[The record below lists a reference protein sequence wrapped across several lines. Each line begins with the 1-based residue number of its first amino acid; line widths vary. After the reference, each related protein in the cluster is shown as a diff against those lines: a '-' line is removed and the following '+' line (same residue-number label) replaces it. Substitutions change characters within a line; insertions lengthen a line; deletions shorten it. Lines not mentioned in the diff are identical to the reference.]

1 MKTAA
6 ELLTGVNPPSFAL
19 PLRIPPTL
27 RPVARTDDYD
37 LYQTIMRPTAVTI
50 VPGLSTPVYSFDG
63 EFPGPTIVASRGRP
77 IVVERV
83 NALGVPVATH
93 LHGGHVPA
101 DSDGHPKDPIQPGG
115 RRRYYYPNDQL
126 AAPLWYHDHAMMVEA
141 ENVYRGLAGFY
152 KLTSSN
158 EDKLPLPAGRY
169 DVPLLLRD
177 AQIADDGTL
186 VWDLGGFSQR
196 NLFLVNGRH
205 RPYFQVAARKYRL
218 RFVNVS
224 VSRAFGLQLGD
235 GGEMIQIASDGG
247 LLPRPAPT
255 SVITVWPAER
265 AEAVVDFSRYP
276 VGTSVVLQNGAAF
289 PGEEPAVMR
298 FDVVRKATDDS
309 EVPSSLRPVPVFGTP
324 TVERTFVMTFDPA
337 TGQML
342 INGKTFD
349 MDRVD
354 ISPTRGT
361 TEVWTI
367 VNPADQVI
375 PIPHVFHAHLEQFR
389 VLDRNGNPPDA
400 SEQGLKDT
408 VRVLPGETV
417 RILIRFTRFTGRY
430 LYHCHMLEHSH
441 LGMMGQMEIVA
452 PA

>member
-1 MKTAA
+1 
-6 ELLTGVNPPSFAL
+6 
-19 PLRIPPTL
+19 
-27 RPVARTDDYD
+27 
-37 LYQTIMRPTAVTI
+37 
-50 VPGLSTPVYSFDG
+50 
-63 EFPGPTIVASRGRP
+63 
-77 IVVERV
+77 
-83 NALGVPVATH
+83 
-93 LHGGHVPA
+93 
-101 DSDGHPKDPIQPGG
+101 
-115 RRRYYYPNDQL
+115 
-126 AAPLWYHDHAMMVEA
+126 
-141 ENVYRGLAGFY
+141 
-152 KLTSSN
+152 
-158 EDKLPLPAGRY
+158 
-169 DVPLLLRD
+169 
-177 AQIADDGTL
+177 
-186 VWDLGGFSQR
+186 
-196 NLFLVNGRH
+196 
-205 RPYFQVAARKYRL
+205 
-218 RFVNVS
+218 
-224 VSRAFGLQLGD
+224 
-235 GGEMIQIASDGG
+235 
-247 LLPRPAPT
+247 
-255 SVITVWPAER
+255 
-265 AEAVVDFSRYP
+265 
-276 VGTSVVLQNGAAF
+276 
-289 PGEEPAVMR
+289 MR

>member
-1 MKTAA
+1 VKTAA

-37 LYQTIMRPTAVTI
+37 LYQTIMRPTAVPI

-224 VSRAFGLQLGD
+224 VSRAFGLQL
-235 GGEMIQIASDGG
+235 SDGG
-247 LLPRPAPT
+247 
-255 SVITVWPAER
+255 
-265 AEAVVDFSRYP
+265 
-276 VGTSVVLQNGAAF
+276 
-289 PGEEPAVMR
+289 
-298 FDVVRKATDDS
+298 
-309 EVPSSLRPVPVFGTP
+309 
-324 TVERTFVMTFDPA
+324 
-337 TGQML
+337 
-342 INGKTFD
+342 
-349 MDRVD
+349 
-354 ISPTRGT
+354 
-361 TEVWTI
+361 
-367 VNPADQVI
+367 
-375 PIPHVFHAHLEQFR
+375 
-389 VLDRNGNPPDA
+389 
-400 SEQGLKDT
+400 
-408 VRVLPGETV
+408 
-417 RILIRFTRFTGRY
+417 
-430 LYHCHMLEHSH
+430 
-441 LGMMGQMEIVA
+441 
-452 PA
+452 